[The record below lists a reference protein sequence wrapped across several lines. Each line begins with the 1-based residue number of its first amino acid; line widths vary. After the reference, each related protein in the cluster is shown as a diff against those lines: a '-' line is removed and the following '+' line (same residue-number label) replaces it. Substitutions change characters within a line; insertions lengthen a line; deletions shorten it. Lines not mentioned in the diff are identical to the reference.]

1 MGRFGERASGRR
13 GRRRHPRRRDW
24 QARRRAAEFPAYQ
37 HVESSIVTLELVSP
51 RDKFKLKQGFVSNE
65 VVLGHLEWVLKSFAA
80 KPEYSRFYIGITNE
94 LERRLADHRGDAT
107 KKDFRLMCPI
117 VEEESPQAL
126 GGAFDGLE
134 LAAIARFNPGVMN
147 IETNKLLKCM
157 NGKQGVTPKCVL
169 YILVG

>member
-1 MGRFGERASGRR
+1 
-13 GRRRHPRRRDW
+13 
-24 QARRRAAEFPAYQ
+24 
-37 HVESSIVTLELVSP
+37 VTLELVNP

-147 IETNKLLKCM
+147 IETNKLLKCITASRVSRR
-157 NGKQGVTPKCVL
+157 NACSTSWLADATYGRAVSVFQSRARGGRLRYLHGTSENL
-169 YILVG
+169 YS

>member
-1 MGRFGERASGRR
+1 M
-13 GRRRHPRRRDW
+13 
-24 QARRRAAEFPAYQ
+24 
-37 HVESSIVTLELVSP
+37 TLELVSP

-65 VVLGHLEWVLKSFAA
+65 VVLGHLDLVLKSFAA
-80 KPEYSRFYIGITNE
+80 KAEYSRFYIGITND
-94 LERRLADHRGDAT
+94 LDRRLADHRGDST

-126 GGAFDGLE
+126 GSAFDGLE

-147 IETNKLLKCM
+147 TETKKLLKCM

-169 YILVG
+169 YVLVG